1 MWLCVAGV
9 VGHPRTPA
17 HGSPLAGPVAIRRQL
32 VYHQFSIA
40 NGYQIWQAVCI
51 ARIVLQSFVRFY
63 EPLIA
68 APQPWQ

>member
-1 MWLCVAGV
+1 MVMCSRSGRPPAYVGTVA
-9 VGHPRTPA
+9 T
-17 HGSPLAGPVAIRRQL
+17 RRQL

-51 ARIVLQSFVRFY
+51 AQIVLQSFVRFY

-68 APQPWQ
+68 APQPWH